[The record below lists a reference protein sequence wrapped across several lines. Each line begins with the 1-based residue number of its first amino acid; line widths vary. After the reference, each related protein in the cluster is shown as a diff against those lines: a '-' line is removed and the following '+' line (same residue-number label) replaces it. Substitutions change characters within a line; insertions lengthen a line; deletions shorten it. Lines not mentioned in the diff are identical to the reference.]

1 MKTDTGNDYSE
12 VIANCKELFGK
23 KTQDYG
29 TAWRIL
35 RLKSLTDQIFI
46 KAQRIRSIDDKGVQ
60 KINESIDAEFMG
72 ILNYSI
78 IALIQLNK
86 KSTLQPDMGLE
97 DSLVEYKKHASIIK
111 NLMEQKNHDYGEAWK
126 EMRIS
131 SFTDLILQKLHRIK
145 QIEDND
151 GETIMSE
158 GIDANYH
165 DIVNYSIFALI
176 QLKDKK

>member
-1 MKTDTGNDYSE
+1 MKKEKWEVKNHGGNPTTNEGEKY
-12 VIANCKELFGK
+12 A
-23 KTQDYG
+23 
-29 TAWRIL
+29 
-35 RLKSLTDQIFI
+35 IFI
-46 KAQRIRSIDDKGVQ
+46 GRFQPYHQGHISLIMQ
-60 KINESIDAEFMG
+60 KINEGIDAEFMG

-97 DSLVEYKKHASIIK
+97 DSVVEYKKHSSVIK

-176 QLKDKK
+176 QLKEKK

>member
-1 MKTDTGNDYSE
+1 MK
-12 VIANCKELFGK
+12 
-23 KTQDYG
+23 DYG
-29 TAWRIL
+29 SAWRIL
-35 RLKSLTDQIFI
+35 RLSSLTDQIFI

-86 KSTLQPDMGLE
+86 KSTLQPDMGLK

-131 SFTDLILQKLHRIK
+131 SFTDLILQKLHRVK

-151 GETIMSE
+151 GETIISE
-158 GIDANYH
+158 GVAANYH
-165 DIVNYSIFALI
+165 DIINYSIFALI
-176 QLKDKK
+176 KLKENNKK

>member
-1 MKTDTGNDYSE
+1 MITTSDYFDIIINDCLD
-12 VIANCKELFGK
+12 IFRK
-23 KTQDYG
+23 KMHDYG
-29 TAWRIL
+29 SAWRIL

-111 NLMEQKNHDYGEAWK
+111 NLMEQKNDDYGEAWRK
-126 EMRIS
+126 
-131 SFTDLILQKLHRIK
+131 
-145 QIEDND
+145 
-151 GETIMSE
+151 
-158 GIDANYH
+158 
-165 DIVNYSIFALI
+165 
-176 QLKDKK
+176 

>member
-1 MKTDTGNDYSE
+1 MH
-12 VIANCKELFGK
+12 
-23 KTQDYG
+23 DYG
-29 TAWRIL
+29 SAWRIL

-97 DSLVEYKKHASIIK
+97 DSLVEYEKHASIIK

>member
-1 MKTDTGNDYSE
+1 MITTSNYFDIIINDCLD
-12 VIANCKELFGK
+12 IFRK
-23 KTQDYG
+23 KMYDYG
-29 TAWRIL
+29 SAWRIL

-86 KSTLQPDMGLE
+86 STTLQPDMTLDE
-97 DSLVEYKKHASIIK
+97 SVIEYKKHSTIIK

-176 QLKDKK
+176 QLREKK

>member
-1 MKTDTGNDYSE
+1 MIATSDYFDIIINDCLD
-12 VIANCKELFGK
+12 IFRK
-23 KTQDYG
+23 KMIDYG
-29 TAWRIL
+29 SAWRIL

-46 KAQRIRSIDDKGVQ
+46 KAQRIRSIDDKGTQ
-60 KINESIDAEFMG
+60 KINESADSEFMG

-78 IALIQLNK
+78 IALIQLSE
-86 KSTLQPDMGLE
+86 KSTLNPDMNLE
-97 DSLVEYKKHASIIK
+97 DSLKHYKKHAGVVK
-111 NLMEQKNHDYGEAWK
+111 ELMEQKNHDYGEAWK
-126 EMRIS
+126 EMRVS

-165 DIVNYSIFALI
+165 DIINYSIFALI
-176 QLKDKK
+176 KLKDWSN